1 MKSYGLVA
9 DVGGTNVRF
18 GLVDLSQPGRVALQT
33 PRKLISK
40 SYAGMLDAAQSYL
53 TSIKP
58 DAPLSAAVF
67 AVAGPVHNEEISL
80 TNLQWRFT
88 ASDLQKGLHV
98 GQVHLL
104 NDYEAIAYAVPSL
117 GPDDLMDIG
126 AFPKKAGNAGQNQ
139 VIGIVGPGTGLGV
152 AGYQRTPEGIF
163 PLVTEGGHADF
174 APTDDVEIEI
184 LKFLRKRYDH
194 VSAER
199 VLSGSGL
206 VNLHEALAAIEG
218 VTYEARSSHEI
229 TDAAQK
235 NPDSLEAKAFAR
247 FCAIMGSVSGNV
259 ALTMG
264 ARDGVLIAGGIL
276 PAMSDIFAASAFR
289 ERFEAKG
296 RFQGYMKDIPTR
308 LIVQQYAGLL
318 GAAAVL
324 VSRVGTAAP
333 KAAAAMR

>member
-18 GLVDLSQPGRVALQT
+18 GLVDLSQPRRVALQM

-58 DAPLSAAVF
+58 DAPLAAAVF

-88 ASDLQKGLHV
+88 SSDLQAGLHIE
-98 GQVHLL
+98 QVHLL

-117 GPDDLMDIG
+117 GADDLMDIG
-126 AFPKKAGNAGQNQ
+126 AFPKNARNAERKQ

-184 LKFLRKRYDH
+184 LKFLRRRYEH

-206 VNLHEALAAIEG
+206 VNLHEALSAIEG
-218 VTYEARSSHEI
+218 VAYEARTSHEI
-229 TDAAQK
+229 TDEAQK
-235 NPDSLEAKAFAR
+235 NPNSLSAR
-247 FCAIMGSVSGNV
+247 TFSRFTARSWDRCA
-259 ALTMG
+259 
-264 ARDGVLIAGGIL
+264 
-276 PAMSDIFAASAFR
+276 AMSRSPWARA
-289 ERFEAKG
+289 
-296 RFQGYMKDIPTR
+296 
-308 LIVQQYAGLL
+308 
-318 GAAAVL
+318 
-324 VSRVGTAAP
+324 TAC
-333 KAAAAMR
+333 

>member
-1 MKSYGLVA
+1 MR
-9 DVGGTNVRF
+9 RF
-18 GLVDLSQPGRVALQT
+18 R
-33 PRKLISK
+33 
-40 SYAGMLDAAQSYL
+40 
-53 TSIKP
+53 
-58 DAPLSAAVF
+58 
-67 AVAGPVHNEEISL
+67 
-80 TNLQWRFT
+80 WRFT

-126 AFPKKAGNAGQNQ
+126 AFPKKAGNANQNQ

-218 VTYEARSSHEI
+218 VAYEARSSHEI

-276 PAMSDIFAASAFR
+276 PAMADIFAASAFR

-318 GAAAVL
+318 GAAAEL
-324 VSRVGTAAP
+324 VSRVGAAAP
-333 KAAAAMR
+333 MAAAAVR

>member
-1 MKSYGLVA
+1 MKNYGLVA

-18 GLVDLSQPGRVALQT
+18 ALVDLDQPRRVALQA
-33 PRKLISK
+33 PRKLVSRAYSSI
-40 SYAGMLDAAQSYL
+40 LDAAKAYL
-53 TSIKP
+53 SSVKA

-67 AVAGPVHNEEISL
+67 AVAGPVHDEEIRL

-88 ASDLQKGLHV
+88 ASDLQAGLDV

-104 NDYEAIAYAVPSL
+104 NDYEAIAFAVPSL
-117 GPDDLMDIG
+117 GSEDLLDIG
-126 AFPKKAGNAGQNQ
+126 AVSPKVQKAEDRQ
-139 VIGIVGPGTGLGV
+139 VIAIVGPGTGLGV
-152 AGYQRTPEGIF
+152 AGYVRAPQGVF

-174 APTDDVEIEI
+174 APCDDVEIEI
-184 LKFLRKRYDH
+184 LNFLRRRYAH

-206 VNLHEALAAIEG
+206 VNLHEALSAIEG
-218 VTYEARSSHEI
+218 VAYDPRSSHEI

-235 NPDSLEAKAFAR
+235 DPGSLSARAVGR
-247 FCAIMGSVSGNV
+247 FCAIMGSVCGNV

-276 PAMSDIFAASAFR
+276 PAMSDTFAASAFR
-289 ERFEAKG
+289 ARFEAKG
-296 RFQGYMKDIPTR
+296 RFDGYMKDIPTR

-324 VSRVGTAAP
+324 VSRTATAKP
-333 KAAAAMR
+333 KAKAAVR

>member
-1 MKSYGLVA
+1 MKNCGLVA

-18 GLVDLSQPGRVALQT
+18 ALVDLDHPRRVALQA
-33 PRKLISK
+33 PRKLVSRAYGSIV
-40 SYAGMLDAAQSYL
+40 DAAKAYL
-53 TSIKP
+53 CGVNAEVSL
-58 DAPLSAAVF
+58 AAAVF
-67 AVAGPVHNEEISL
+67 AVAGPVHNEEIRL

-88 ASDLQKGLHV
+88 AADLQAGLDV

-104 NDYEAIAYAVPSL
+104 NDYEAIAFAVPSL
-117 GPDDLMDIG
+117 GPGDLLEIG
-126 AFPKKAGNAGQNQ
+126 AVSPKAQGAQDGQ
-139 VIGIVGPGTGLGV
+139 VIAIVGPGTGLGV
-152 AGYQRTPEGIF
+152 AGYVRAPQGVF

-174 APTDDVEIEI
+174 APSDDVEVEI
-184 LKFLRKRYDH
+184 LNFLRRRYEH

-206 VNLHEALAAIEG
+206 VNLHEALCAIEG
-218 VTYEARSSHEI
+218 VAYETRTSHEI
-229 TDAAQK
+229 TDETRK
-235 NPDSLEAKAFAR
+235 DPGSLSARAFGR
-247 FCAIMGSVSGNV
+247 FCAIMGSVCGNV

-296 RFQGYMKDIPTR
+296 RFDGYMKDIPTR

-318 GAAAVL
+318 GAAEVL
-324 VSRVGTAAP
+324 VSRTATAAP
-333 KAAAAMR
+333 MAKAAVR

>member
-18 GLVDLSQPGRVALQT
+18 ALVDLSQPRRVALQA
-33 PRKLISK
+33 PRKLVSRDYPSI
-40 SYAGMLDAAQSYL
+40 LDAARAYL
-53 TSIKP
+53 ASVKP
-58 DAPLSAAVF
+58 DAPLASGVF
-67 AVAGPVHNEEISL
+67 AVAGPVRNEEIVL

-88 ASDLQKGLHV
+88 AAELQTSLHIDR
-98 GQVHLL
+98 VHLL
-104 NDYEAIAYAVPSL
+104 NDYEAIAFAVPAL
-117 GPDDLMDIG
+117 GPGDLLDVGPASPPVADITDR
-126 AFPKKAGNAGQNQ
+126 Q
-139 VIGIVGPGTGLGV
+139 VIAIVGPGTGLGV
-152 AGYQRTPEGIF
+152 AGYVHTPEGIF

-174 APTDDVEIEI
+174 APSDDVEIEI
-184 LKFLRKRYDH
+184 LKFLRRRYGH

-206 VNLHEALAAIEG
+206 ENLYEALSGIEG
-218 VTYEARSSHEI
+218 ATYQARSAHEI
-229 TDAAQK
+229 TGEAQK
-235 NPDSLEAKAFAR
+235 NPRSLCGRAFDR
-247 FCAIMGSVSGNV
+247 FCSIMGSVCGDV

-276 PAMSDIFAASAFR
+276 PAMADKFATSAFR
-289 ERFEAKG
+289 TQFEAKG

-318 GAAAVL
+318 GSAAVL
-324 VSRVGTAAP
+324 ASQTPAAAP